1 MEWRKKTLNDN
12 EELRKKIID
21 SYDSQLKDIF
31 TEDEILAILDALK
44 PQSPLT
50 LLGSGATWSGG
61 VLNTN
66 YPKGSDPI
74 TLYNNDNDMF
84 KTHPEQDPLYALKPD
99 YKGVTITSTA
109 NSATNTVMEQCEN

>member
-44 PQSPLT
+44 SQT
-50 LLGSGATWSGG
+50 LMTANPSFWPTIAT
-61 VLNTN
+61 NA
-66 YPKGSDPI
+66 KGTIDVNDM
-74 TLYNNDNDMF
+74 THVYNNDNNMF
-84 KTHPEQDPLYALKPD
+84 KRHPESEPIYNK
-99 YKGVTITSTA
+99 
-109 NSATNTVMEQCEN
+109 NNTVISSNTLSEN

>member
-1 MEWRKKTLNDN
+1 LNDN

-44 PQSPLT
+44 PQT
-50 LLGSGATWSGG
+50 LAT
-61 VLNTN
+61 TN
-66 YPKGSDPI
+66 PGFWPTI
-74 TLYNNDNDMF
+74 TTNANDIIHTYNNDMF
-84 KTHPEQDPLYALKPD
+84 KVHPEQDPLYALKPD